1 MGELTGRDFLKEVDF
16 TPEEWLHLI
25 ELAGRLKSARRE
37 GREER
42 RLAGKSIALIF
53 EKGSTRTRAAFEV
66 AAWHQGA
73 HTTYLDPAGAHIGAK
88 ESAADTA
95 RVLARMYDGIE
106 FRGAKQDTV
115 ETLAAYASVP
125 VWNGL
130 TDDWHPTQSLCDA
143 FTMIES
149 SGKPAG
155 DIAFSYLGDCRFNMG
170 NSMLTMGAM
179 LGMDVR
185 LIAPPAFA
193 PSPDLVESTR
203 SIAEATGAR
212 ITVTDDVGAVRGSDF
227 VHTDVWVS
235 MGEPKGVWAE
245 RCRVLAPYR
254 VTPAVMR
261 LAGPGAK
268 FMHCLPAFHD
278 LETTTARLVHDLTG
292 MRELEVSDEV
302 FESEASIVFDQAE
315 NRLHTIKAIMVATLT

>member
-16 TPEEWLHLI
+16 TPEEWLYLVD
-25 ELAGRLKSARRE
+25 LAGELKAARRE

-42 RLAGKSIALIF
+42 RLTGRALALIF

-66 AAWHQGA
+66 AAHQQGA
-73 HTTYLDPAGAHIGAK
+73 FTTYLDPSGSHIGSK
-88 ESAADTA
+88 ESAADSA
-95 RVLARMYDGIE
+95 RVLERMYDGIE
-106 FRGAKQDTV
+106 FRGARQDV
-115 ETLAAYASVP
+115 IETLAEYASVP

-143 FTMIES
+143 FTMLEV
-149 SGKPAG
+149 SGKPASE
-155 DIAFSYLGDCRFNMG
+155 ISFSYLGDCRFNMG
-170 NSMLTMGAM
+170 NSLLTMGAM
-179 LGMDVR
+179 MGMDVR
-185 LIAPPAFA
+185 LISPASFA
-193 PSPDLVESTR
+193 PSAELVASARE
-203 SIAEATGAR
+203 IAERTGAR
-212 ITVTDDVGAVRGSDF
+212 ITVSDDLEAVRGSDF

-254 VTPAVMR
+254 VTSAVMR
-261 LAGPGAK
+261 LAGAEAK

-292 MRELEVSDEV
+292 LRELEVSHEV

-315 NRLHTIKAIMVATLT
+315 NRLHSIKAVLVATLS

>member
-16 TPEEWLHLI
+16 TPEEWMHLI
-25 ELAGRLKSARRE
+25 DLSGELKAARRE

-42 RLAGKSIALIF
+42 RLSGKSIALIF

-73 HTTYLDPAGAHIGAK
+73 FTTYLDPSGSHIGSK
-88 ESAADTA
+88 ESPADTA
-95 RVLARMYDGIE
+95 RVLERMYDGIE
-106 FRGAKQDTV
+106 FRGARQDTV
-115 ETLAAYASVP
+115 ETLAEYSSVP

-143 FTMIES
+143 FTMLEAS
-149 SGKPAG
+149 PKPAG
-155 DIAFSYLGDCRFNMG
+155 EIAFSYLGDCRFNMG
-170 NSMLTMGAM
+170 NSLLTMGAM
-179 LGMDVR
+179 MGMDVR
-185 LIAPPAFA
+185 LVSPRSFA
-193 PSPDLVESTR
+193 PSADLVDAARE
-203 SIAEATGAR
+203 IAEFTGAR
-212 ITVTDDVGAVRGSDF
+212 ITITDDIEAVRGSDF

-245 RCRVLAPYR
+245 RVRVLAPYR

-261 LAGPGAK
+261 LAGPDAK

-292 MRELEVSDEV
+292 MRGLEVSHEV
-302 FESEASIVFDQAE
+302 FESEASIVFEQAE
-315 NRLHTIKAIMVATLT
+315 NRLHTIKAVMVATLA